1 LKFATMSLRLF
12 CASALLAM
20 VSIKPGLA
28 QVDTATLNGT
38 ISDSS
43 GAVITNAK
51 VSVVSR
57 STGESRDTITNRDGI
72 YIIPKLPVGQYD
84 ILFSSQH
91 FQGLTFE
98 GVKLQAGQNVTL
110 DARLSLA
117 TTKTQVEVKAAK
129 PLLERN
135 TADISATVGSEEI
148 DNLPTNGRNWANLL
162 VLAPLAIDDGGGDQR
177 SIRFAGRARDDN
189 NYRMDGIDATGIRE
203 QAQKIHDAAANPDP
217 CRRRVP
223 RQFGVV
229 HRGIWGR
236 LRRTSGSGFEIWD
249 ERFPRRSF

>member
-1 LKFATMSLRLF
+1 MKFATMSLRLF

-117 TTKTQVEVKAAK
+117 TTKTQVEVKSAE

-135 TADISATVGSEEI
+135 TADISATVGSEQI

-189 NYRMDGIDATGIRE
+189 NYRMDGIDVTGIQE
-203 QAQKIHDAAANPDP
+203 QAQKSTTRLQIPTDAVEEY
-217 CRRRVP
+217 RVN
-223 RQFGVV
+223 FGAV
-229 HRGIWGR
+229 HRRIRGG
-236 LRRTSGSGFEIWD
+236 LRRTSRSGFEVRH
-249 ERFPRRSF
+249 ERSPRRSF